1 MTLPFEESLAAHG
14 MAAPAAAR
22 AEAMFLRIENML
34 ASMDATGQPATRWFV
49 PGRIEVL
56 GKHTDYCGGRS
67 LLAAIDRGFCL
78 VARPRADRVIRV
90 VDVARERM
98 LVLPLDS
105 TDEGHDPWMTYP
117 RAVVRRL
124 VKNFPEIAHGADV
137 AFANDVPSAAGM
149 STSSALIV
157 AVFLG
162 VAHATRI
169 VGHARYREAMPTL
182 ADVAAYASTL
192 ENGQTYKFLAGD
204 TGVGTAGGSQD
215 HTAILCASPN
225 ALVQYAF
232 CPVRHEQTVPL
243 PGDLTFVIGV
253 SGVHAEKIGCV
264 KDAYNRLPLMVRDL
278 VGRWNAAMGR
288 EAATLD
294 DVLGQAGGGA
304 ALASWIAETVDD
316 AGLRGE
322 WTRRVEQFAA
332 EAHAIIP
339 EAASALARGDLAA
352 FGGLVDRSQSLAETH
367 LGNQV
372 VETVDLARLGREAG
386 AVAASSFGAGFGGG
400 VWAMVP
406 RDAAAAFTARWRAAY
421 LAAHPARAD
430 RAVFFQTDAGPGAF
444 AL

>member
-1 MTLPFEESLAAHG
+1 
-14 MAAPAAAR
+14 
-22 AEAMFLRIENML
+22 
-34 ASMDATGQPATRWFV
+34 
-49 PGRIEVL
+49 
-56 GKHTDYCGGRS
+56 
-67 LLAAIDRGFCL
+67 
-78 VARPRADRVIRV
+78 
-90 VDVARERM
+90 
-98 LVLPLDS
+98 
-105 TDEGHDPWMTYP
+105 
-117 RAVVRRL
+117 

-157 AVFLG
+157 AIFLG

-169 VGHARYREAMPTL
+169 VGHARYREAMPAL

-215 HTAILCASPN
+215 HTAILCARPS

-232 CPVRHEQTVPL
+232 CPVRHEQTVSL
-243 PGDLTFVIGV
+243 PADLTFVIGV

-278 VGRWNAAMGR
+278 VARWNGAMGR

-304 ALASWIAETVDD
+304 ELAAWIAQTVDD

-352 FGGLVDRSQSLAETH
+352 FGGLVDRSQSLADTH

-372 VETVDLARLGREAG
+372 VETVDLARFGRESG

-406 RDAAAAFTARWRAAY
+406 RDEIAAFTARWRAAY

>member
-1 MTLPFEESLAAHG
+1 MTPPFERSLLDRG
-14 MAAPAAAR
+14 MSPHAAAR
-22 AEAMFLRIENML
+22 AEAMFLRIENAL
-34 ASMDATGQPATRWFV
+34 ASMDAAGQPATRWFV

-78 VARPRADRVIRV
+78 VARPRVDRTIRVI
-90 VDVARERM
+90 DVARERTVI
-98 LVLPLDS
+98 LTLDRQ
-105 TDEGHDPWMTYP
+105 DDGHDPWMTYP

-124 VKNFPEIAHGADV
+124 VRNFPEISHGADV

-162 VAHATRI
+162 LAHVTRI
-169 VGHARYREAMPTL
+169 VEHDRYRDAMPTL

-192 ENGQTYKFLAGD
+192 ENGQTYKQLAGD

-215 HTAILCASPN
+215 HTAILCARPS

-232 CPVRHEQTVPL
+232 CPVRHEETVGL
-243 PGDLTFVIGV
+243 PGDLSFVIGV

-264 KDAYNRLPLMVRDL
+264 KDAYNRLPLMVRDI
-278 VGRWNAAMGR
+278 VARWNATQHR
-288 EAATLD
+288 SAATLD
-294 DVLGQAGGGA
+294 EVVSQAGG
-304 ALASWIAETVDD
+304 LD
-316 AGLRGE
+316 ATTAWMRDVVPDARTRAD
-322 WTRRVEQFAA
+322 WTRRVEQFVD

-339 EAASALARGDLAA
+339 GASSAMRAGDLAS
-352 FGGLVDRSQSLAETH
+352 FGRLVDRSQALAETH

-372 VETVDLARLGREAG
+372 IETADLARLGRQEG
-386 AVAASSFGAGFGGG
+386 AIAASSFGAGFGGG
-400 VWAMVP
+400 VWALVP
-406 RDAAAAFTARWRAAY
+406 RDAVATFTQRWRGAY

-430 RAVFFQTDAGPGAF
+430 RAVFFATDAGPGAF
-444 AL
+444 RI